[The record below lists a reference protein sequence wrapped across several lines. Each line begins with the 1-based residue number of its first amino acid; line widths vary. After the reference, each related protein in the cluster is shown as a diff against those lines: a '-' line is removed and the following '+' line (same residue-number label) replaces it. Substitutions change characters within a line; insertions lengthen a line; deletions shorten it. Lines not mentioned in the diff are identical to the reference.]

1 MRQLLRHSFTLPPSC
16 LAARHTPTQHSL
28 IWVFPRQ
35 KYRHPLAT
43 CSLQM
48 HHSPGGSFSPA
59 AGEDKLIW
67 SKNSVKRLVS
77 AANTPAS
84 PLGLGWLAHTS
95 CLQGLGWADLLH
107 FAKRQKTK
115 LKGRNKD
122 KDGSEEPNRTAT
134 VSVSVKMSTL
144 CIA

>member
-1 MRQLLRHSFTLPPSC
+1 MSRDLLAPPTHRGS
-16 LAARHTPTQHSL
+16 
-28 IWVFPRQ
+28 
-35 KYRHPLAT
+35 LAT
-43 CSLQM
+43 R
-48 HHSPGGSFSPA
+48 PG
-59 AGEDKLIW
+59 L
-67 SKNSVKRLVS
+67 
-77 AANTPAS
+77 AS
-84 PLGLGWLAHTS
+84 TYIMSTGA
-95 CLQGLGWADLLH
+95 GLGWADLLH